1 MLPIS
6 GKKIFSSRW
15 WALLFAAGVCW
26 TAVDVADTSDPGNAV
41 DANAGAADLD
51 RAVAGFKHM

>member
-6 GKKIFSSRW
+6 GKKIFSHRW

-26 TAVDVADTSDPGNAV
+26 TAIDVAGTSDDHAV
-41 DANAGAADLD
+41 DTNASAADLGS
-51 RAVAGFKHM
+51 VVNSFESM

>member
-6 GKKIFSSRW
+6 GKKIFSNRW

-26 TAVDVADTSDPGNAV
+26 TAIDVAGTSDTVDSNA
-41 DANAGAADLD
+41 DAADLN
-51 RAVAGFKHM
+51 RTVAAFEQI